1 MTSYKTNLSPKVAL
15 ALVSFFL
22 GELGDGLNIFQGIY
36 LVALGWNEG
45 SVGIALS
52 MMGFTALLCQTFAGD
67 VIDKTRLDRRSFL
80 TLASMATAFS
90 ASAVLFVHE
99 GNVDHAMMY
108 STKVIEGISSS
119 FIGPCVASL
128 TLATFGPDNF
138 DDVMASNI
146 LWGHVGSIASAILA
160 GLVGYFTYPDI
171 KYCFLVIGFSA
182 ICAVCGVQFLPEGDP
197 LLGRGLRTQNQCSDK
212 NIDDEGSRLRNQKEG
227 VEETSS
233 DYVDMK
239 QQQQQISKN
248 EEQILVSSYW
258 SIFFERKTVILCLT
272 GFFFH
277 FANAN
282 VLLVLGELMG
292 GDNEDGSVKRSAIPL
307 IASAIVLAQLTMSV
321 ATYVGDVLTKRGHGR
336 KPLFLAGLLT
346 LPIRCGLIILWRDAG
361 NSYLLSTQILDGIG
375 GGFFG
380 LLHPYLVNDIAFG
393 SGRFN
398 VLLGLT
404 ASCFGLGATLSNLLG
419 QIVVEK
425 LGHAASLTGS
435 LLLSIIPVVLFS
447 CCMPETLGQRGKLIS
462 SKEMT
467 RVETMRSS
475 SGEMV

>member
-1 MTSYKTNLSPKVAL
+1 
-15 ALVSFFL
+15 
-22 GELGDGLNIFQGIY
+22 
-36 LVALGWNEG
+36 
-45 SVGIALS
+45 

-138 DDVMASNI
+138 DDVMASNV

-182 ICAVCGVQFLPEGDP
+182 ICAVCGVQFLIEGDP
-197 LLGRGLRTQNQCSDK
+197 LMGRGLQTQNQCSDK

-239 QQQQQISKN
+239 QQQQQQISKN

-307 IASAIVLAQLTMSV
+307 
-321 ATYVGDVLTKRGHGR
+321 
-336 KPLFLAGLLT
+336 
-346 LPIRCGLIILWRDAG
+346 
-361 NSYLLSTQILDGIG
+361 
-375 GGFFG
+375 
-380 LLHPYLVNDIAFG
+380 
-393 SGRFN
+393 
-398 VLLGLT
+398 
-404 ASCFGLGATLSNLLG
+404 
-419 QIVVEK
+419 
-425 LGHAASLTGS
+425 S
-435 LLLSIIPVVLFS
+435 LLV
-447 CCMPETLGQRGKLIS
+447 Q
-462 SKEMT
+462 
-467 RVETMRSS
+467 
-475 SGEMV
+475 